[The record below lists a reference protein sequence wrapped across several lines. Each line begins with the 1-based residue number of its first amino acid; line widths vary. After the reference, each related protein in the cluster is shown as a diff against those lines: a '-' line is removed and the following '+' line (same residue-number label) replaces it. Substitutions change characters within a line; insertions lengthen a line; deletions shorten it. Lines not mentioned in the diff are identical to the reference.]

1 VVARA
6 GHRGV
11 RLGARDAATCHWGAL
26 GGDSEVEGGGV
37 DAASSFSCAEVEG
50 KGMEVGKKIRAPAC

>member
-11 RLGARDAATCHWGAL
+11 RLGAQDAATCHWGAL

-37 DAASSFSCAEVEG
+37 NAASPFSCAEVEG
-50 KGMEVGKKIRAPAC
+50 ERNGGGKKN

>member
-11 RLGARDAATCHWGAL
+11 RLGAQDA
-26 GGDSEVEGGGV
+26 SP
-37 DAASSFSCAEVEG
+37 FSCAEVEG
-50 KGMEVGKKIRAPAC
+50 ERNGGGKEN